1 MLTLPEIDTVERTT
15 DGLRLHFV
23 VSAELE
29 YFDGH
34 FPEVPLL
41 PGVVQIGWAVELA
54 RLHLAA
60 SAPGALERFSSLS
73 AIKFMRVIQPGA
85 SVWLRLRVNPGSRE
99 LEFEYRADEY
109 TCSSGRVRFH

>member
-1 MLTLPEIDTVERTT
+1 VLTLPQIDQVERTP

-23 VSAELE
+23 IPPALP

-54 RLHLAA
+54 RVHLGQSSGGSMERFRELAA
-60 SAPGALERFSSLS
+60 V
-73 AIKFMRVIQPGA
+73 KFMRVMQPGA
-85 SVWLRLRVNPGSRE
+85 SVWLTLGLDRASRE
-99 LEFEYRADEY
+99 IAFEYRAGEHA
-109 TCSSGRVRFH
+109 CSSGRIRFH